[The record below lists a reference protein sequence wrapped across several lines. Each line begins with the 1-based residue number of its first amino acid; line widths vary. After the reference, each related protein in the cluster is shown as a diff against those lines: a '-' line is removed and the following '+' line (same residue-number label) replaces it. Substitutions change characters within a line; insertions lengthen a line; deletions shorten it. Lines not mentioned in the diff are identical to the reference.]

1 MINKERILR
10 VIKFVVWG
18 VFILVVFYQFIF
30 DSVFDSVNLDEM
42 PIKYIVVVP
51 PIFFA
56 MYMILAFSI
65 HLLSNAWRSKK
76 LDSVLFEMKKPTG
89 LYVAALV
96 VLIIVISAGYY
107 FIFNNEL
114 LPEKFHFLNIDGTA
128 KAVGFLV
135 FFMCHFLLIVT
146 VQLIWLRP
154 SFFIVTKNGFLY
166 EPGSISPGLIFW
178 EDIEAINEAD
188 LLYNPGGWQSSTTRT
203 YLVITLKDPS
213 RYFQRYNL
221 LLRLIVILQAKITK
235 ALTGKSA
242 DIIIQPW
249 DFGNRYNEIKALMEE
264 NIKKHA
270 VL

>member
-1 MINKERILR
+1 MINKEKILR
-10 VIKFVVWG
+10 VIKFVIWG
-18 VFILVVFYQFIF
+18 VFILVVFYQVIF
-30 DSVFDSVNLDEM
+30 DSVFDSVNLGAM
-42 PIKYIVVVP
+42 PIKYIIVVP

-56 MYMILAFSI
+56 VYMMLAFSI
-65 HLLSNAWRSKK
+65 HLLSNARRTKN
-76 LDSVLFEMKKPTG
+76 LDSVLFEMKKPTW
-89 LYVAALV
+89 LYVAVLV
-96 VLIIVISAGYY
+96 VLITVISAGYY
-107 FIFNNEL
+107 FIFKNEL
-114 LPEKFHFLNIDGTA
+114 LPEKYRFLNIDGLA

-166 EPGSISPGLIFW
+166 EPGSISPGLILW

-188 LLYNPGGWQSSTTRT
+188 LPYNPGGWQGSTTRT
-203 YLVITLKDPS
+203 YLVITLKDHS
-213 RYFQRYNL
+213 LYFKRYNL

-235 ALTGKSA
+235 VLTGKSA

-249 DFGNRYNEIKALMEE
+249 DFGNRYNEIKTLMEE
-264 NIKKHA
+264 YMKEHA